1 MAHIWNLKHAVL
13 VGCIV
18 FNVDL
23 HAWQTLIGNDSSR
36 TDQTFSFGIKAH
48 CAQPGNNLMLVGA
61 EYAGEGKEYSLSR
74 ISLHDYKV
82 ASCAPELAMVNG
94 VYDQPNPL
102 YNAAIKYLVCPNSTH
117 AVIYTAANKSTLYD
131 LNHFNPESEL
141 LSLVIHDAA
150 GKPCES
156 ITQLETNG
164 ENTIFVA
171 YKSGTEKCGI
181 ALVSYAE
188 KNEQVEI
195 NDADFKKLEKEATE
209 CKDDPKK
216 FARLKRGVEMGQDG
230 KPYRKVITKSFKQ
243 EEALIQLPEH
253 VKDITAVCWHA
264 GTGCLYVAVSY
275 KSPIED
281 QSCGI
286 LVGVL
291 QADKSMVLEPLAT
304 GYIDLLRDGSI
315 TSMVPFISTTG
326 YLDYLL
332 IKNSS
337 TPEQIHSVGLC
348 NQRVLEERKVF
359 ASQGKLAAITQK
371 PQDIFESRR
380 NKFLG
385 RQFNKPFV
393 AAADSP
399 SLIAHAI
406 GCGYLYAGPIDE
418 ILVRGDVIFA
428 TVSNPIN
435 GHSAGIYQSQALYD
449 SVGRIAGWAFWQK
462 TLEHDGLDFAIINNA
477 KSNMLIF
484 SQDREGEKGTR
495 TARTN
500 KWPEKATDEIAQL
513 IEVAQKEFVEN
524 KLEIRKLIDFSILT
538 PGLAGKNLTL
548 LMSDTKLVVAQ
559 MPDFASVTF
568 DQKSIESIGTLTCAQ
583 VGISNDQGW
592 LFVGGTHG
600 LAKMAL
606 ADGSGWHMPTG
617 LQNVDEL
624 KDCIAQRIGDYT
636 MVRKLLFDQGILY
649 ILTDSCLDRIDL
661 ETNDVTRL
669 GHVQN
674 LCNQRYSI
682 FYDLIVS
689 DKCALLATSDGLMR
703 VGNGKNIR
711 TDGQSSINWIKVNV
725 PDATDLPLFLLPVSV
740 SGNPHDWAKGA
751 GQIYI
756 ITGSYTKKGAHV
768 HRFAVQDV
776 VNQEICDATIAPV
789 PDLVFKDRIGDIGS
803 LLTCSDCFLTDGLFY
818 LAPIRQKKSRAV
830 VLYNGLTK
838 ARTTINLDL
847 AVEDTITSISRNST
861 HGNWLVAG
869 SFGLKTNI

>member
-1 MAHIWNLKHAVL
+1 MTHISFFKYAL
-13 VGCIV
+13 VAGCLASV
-18 FNVDL
+18 PSL
-23 HAWQTLIGNDSSR
+23 HGWQTLIGDNSSR

-48 CAQPGNNLMLVGA
+48 YAQPANNLMLVGA
-61 EYAGEGKEYSLSR
+61 EHADEGKEYSLSR
-74 ISLHDYKV
+74 ISLYDYKV

-102 YNAAIKYLVCPNSTH
+102 YNAAIKHLVCPNASH
-117 AVIYTAANKSTLYD
+117 AVIYTVANKSILYD
-131 LNHFNPESEL
+131 VNHFNPESEL
-141 LSLVIHDAA
+141 LSLVINDAT
-150 GKPCES
+150 GKPCDS
-156 ITQLETNG
+156 ITHLETNG
-164 ENTIFVA
+164 ENITFVA
-171 YKSGTEKCGI
+171 FKSEAQQCEI
-181 ALVSYAE
+181 ALVAYSE

-230 KPYRKVITKSFKQ
+230 KPYRKVTTKVFKQ
-243 EEALIQLPEH
+243 EEKVILLPEQ
-253 VKDITAVCWHA
+253 VKDITALCWHP

-275 KSPIED
+275 KAPIND
-281 QSCGI
+281 QTCGI
-286 LVGVL
+286 LVGML
-291 QADKSMVLEPLAT
+291 HADKSMTLEPLT
-304 GYIDLLRDGSI
+304 TEYIDLLRYGSI
-315 TSMVPFISTTG
+315 ISMVPFISTTG

-332 IKNSS
+332 VKNSN
-337 TPEQIHSVGLC
+337 TAEQIHSLGLC
-348 NQRVLEERKVF
+348 NQRLLEERKLF

-385 RQFNKPFV
+385 RQFNKPFI
-393 AAADSP
+393 AATDSP
-399 SLIAHAI
+399 PLIAHAI

-418 ILVRGDVIFA
+418 IAVRGDVIFA
-428 TVSNPIN
+428 TVRNPIN

-449 SVGRIAGWAFWQK
+449 SVGKIAGWTFWQK
-462 TLEHDGLDFAIINNA
+462 TLEHEGLDFAIINNS

-495 TARTN
+495 TAQAN
-500 KWPEKATDEIAQL
+500 KWPEDATNEVAQL
-513 IEVAQKEFVEN
+513 IAVAQKEFVEN
-524 KLEIRKLIDFSILT
+524 KLEIKKVIDFSILT

-548 LMSDTKLVVAQ
+548 LMHDTKLVVAQ

-568 DQKSIESIGTLTCAQ
+568 DQKSIETIGTPTCAQ

-600 LAKMAL
+600 LAKMAH
-606 ADGSGWHMPTG
+606 ADGSGWHMPSG
-617 LQNVDEL
+617 LQHVNEL
-624 KDCIAQRIGDYT
+624 KDCMAQRMGDYT
-636 MVRKLLFDQGILY
+636 MVRKLLFDQGIIY
-649 ILTDSCLDRIDL
+649 VLTDSCLDCIDL
-661 ETNDVTRL
+661 ETNVVTRL
-669 GHVQN
+669 ADIQK

-682 FYDLIVS
+682 FYDLIIS
-689 DKCALLATSDGLMR
+689 DKCALLATSAGLVR
-703 VGNGKNIR
+703 VGNGKDIR
-711 TDGQSSINWIKVNV
+711 TDNESSLNWTKVNV
-725 PDATDLPLFLLPVSV
+725 PEATDLPLFLLPVSV

-751 GQIYI
+751 GQLYI

-776 VNQEICDATIAPV
+776 TCEDICDDTIAPV

-818 LAPIRQKKSRAV
+818 LAPFRQKKSRAL

-847 AVEDTITSISRNST
+847 AVEDTITSITRNST